1 MTASDRPNKRAAMIR
16 QWLQDLDRSQWWTP
30 ERLEA
35 WQMRRFAALFAHAV
49 KTSPYYRERL
59 GASAAAGKRRFTA
72 EDIRA
77 LPILTR
83 TEVQDAGSS
92 LDSER
97 PPSKHGRMGEVR
109 SSGSTGRPVSV
120 RTTQYVQAIWEA
132 ITLREH
138 HWQGRDFARR
148 LAEIAYFPNRPKA
161 QTSEGDSAPGW
172 AGIEASGPYF
182 MLDSIAPLERQL
194 EWLQAVRP
202 DYLLTYPTNMAALAD
217 LSRERGVPLDG
228 LRQARTKGETLSP
241 EQRAKARDAWG
252 VEVIDL
258 YSSVEVG
265 YMALQGPGTEHYL
278 VQSEAVYL
286 EVLDDSG
293 EPCRP
298 GEMGRVVAT
307 PLHNFATPL
316 IRYEVGDYA
325 EVGPPS
331 PCGRGLPV
339 LSRILGRVRN
349 MLTLPDGSRIWPIIG
364 SDSIA
369 GIAPIRQS
377 QIIQKDL
384 RRVEAKIVPRQ
395 PLTAAQLQDIERH
408 VGKFLGGHF
417 EITVEIVDDIPR
429 SPSGKFEDF
438 RSEVPPP
445 AAAAPTKP
453 QHG

>member
-1 MTASDRPNKRAAMIR
+1 MAASSGSNKRAAMIR
-16 QWLQDLDRSQWWTP
+16 QWLRDLDRSQWWP
-30 ERLEA
+30 AERLEA

-49 KTSPYYRERL
+49 KTSPYYRERRARYPAP
-59 GASAAAGKRRFTA
+59 GGRRFTPA
-72 EDIRA
+72 DIRA

-92 LDSER
+92 LDSEK
-97 PPSKHGRMGEVR
+97 PPASHGRMGEVR
-109 SSGSTGRPVSV
+109 SSGSTGQPVSV

-138 HWQGRDFARR
+138 HWQGRDFACR
-148 LAEIAYFPNRPKA
+148 LAEIAYFPDRPKA
-161 QTSEGDSAPGW
+161 QTSAGDSAPGW

-202 DYLLTYPTNMAALAD
+202 DYLLTYPTNVAALAD
-217 LSRERGVPLDG
+217 LSRERDLPLDG
-228 LRQARTKGETLSP
+228 LRQARTKGEALSP

-252 VEVIDL
+252 VEVVDL

-265 YMALQGPGTEHYL
+265 YMALQGPGAEHYL

-293 EPCRP
+293 EPCGP
-298 GEMGRVVAT
+298 GETGRVVAT

-316 IRYEVGDYA
+316 IRYAVGDYA

-331 PCGRGLPV
+331 PCGRGHPV

-369 GIAPIRQS
+369 GVAPIRQS

-384 RRVEAKIVPRQ
+384 RRIDAKIVPRQ
-395 PLTAAQLQDIERH
+395 PLTAAQVQAIERH
-408 VGKFLGGHF
+408 VAKSLGGHF
-417 EITVEIVDDIPR
+417 EVAVETVDDIPR

-438 RSEVPPP
+438 RSEVPAATPP
-445 AAAAPTKP
+445 ATTKT
-453 QHG
+453 QQG